1 MNLKLRTA
9 VVFLVLLCASLSNA
23 QMKKLSEAQAVALA
37 EKFIAQNGY
46 TDLPPEKDKIVY
58 ESLKLWPKVDE
69 MLRRRHNSLKREA
82 YGLSRGRKN
91 GAPGWTVVF
100 QAAGDDGK
108 GVQGRAVTMNAD
120 GRKMRVEHV
129 PFILRRV
136 EKRL

>member
-1 MNLKLRTA
+1 MNLKLRTV
-9 VVFLVLLCASLSNA
+9 VVFLVLVFAPLSNA

-46 TDLPPEKDKIVY
+46 TDLPAEKDKIVN
-58 ESLKLWPKVDE
+58 ESLELTPKVDE

-82 YGLSRGRKN
+82 YGVGRGRKN

-100 QAAGDDGK
+100 QLAGDDGK
-108 GVQGRAVTMNAD
+108 GRLGRAVTMNPD
-120 GRKMRVEHV
+120 GRRMRVEHV

>member
-1 MNLKLRTA
+1 MNLKLRTV
-9 VVFLVLLCASLSNA
+9 VVFLALVSAPLSDA

-46 TDLPPEKDKIVY
+46 TDLPPEKDKIVN
-58 ESLKLWPKVDE
+58 ESLELVPKVDE

-82 YGLSRGRKN
+82 YGVSRGRKN

-100 QAAGDDGK
+100 QVAGDDGK
-108 GVQGRAVTMNAD
+108 GRLGRAVTMNSD

-136 EKRL
+136 DKRL